1 MSKSLLLTSSD
12 IPRHQ
17 RILLLPLGAWEQHG
31 PHLPLATD
39 SIIVDAVISTALAQ
53 QPELSQHFVVAPT
66 LPITAS
72 DEHEG
77 FPGSLS
83 MGTAAL
89 TNAVVAICR
98 SASHWAAGVI
108 IVNGHGGNFDAL
120 RDIASALTYEKIQH
134 TVWTLPHYEGGDMHA
149 GHTETSLLLHLL
161 PHSVDTSAIPT
172 DSVNN
177 VDVNVL
183 RSSGVRAVSE
193 SGVLGHPATATSQ
206 HGVEVLDLY
215 STSLL
220 NTMQSSSALW
230 LSNTQ

>member
-1 MSKSLLLTSSD
+1 MNSSELLTSSD
-12 IPRHQ
+12 IPLQQ

-39 SIIVDAVISTALAQ
+39 IIIVNAVVSTAMSKDIALAQ
-53 QPELSQHFVVAPT
+53 HFVLAPT

-77 FPGSLS
+77 FSGSLS

-89 TNAVVAICR
+89 TSAVVAICR
-98 SASHWAAGVI
+98 SASHWAAGTI

-120 RDIASALTYEKIQH
+120 KSITSALNYEKVLH
-134 TVWTLPHYEGGDMHA
+134 SVWTLPHYDGGDMHA

-161 PHSVDTSAIPT
+161 PHSVNLSSLPIEPT
-172 DSVNN
+172 GN
-177 VDVNVL
+177 VDFTIL

-193 SGVLGHPATATSQ
+193 SGVLGHPSTASPQ
-206 HGVEVLDLY
+206 HGSEVLDMY
-215 STSLL
+215 SSSLL
-220 NTMQSSSALW
+220 NTMRTCSNHW
-230 LSNTQ
+230 LNKAQ